1 MKLLSKLALAVAA
14 ATAPATASQLSNSAP
29 ADQYFGPLKMSAL
42 GVRNRLNALGKRYH
56 ARTIT
61 NDDIIHDAKL
71 IEASM
76 AAWQQAYPHDPW
88 VVSTY
93 FHLEQIYQ
101 AVQSSNGRTHATIVL
116 KFIAKE
122 YPKTKEAH
130 LSRLRL
136 GQGFPPLHAMPAPHA
151 TPIHTRVPARHRA
164 RVRHRPARPPRS
176 RATRPRRLRL
186 VRPRR
191 PRAACRARPPVRRSR
206 RAPFRHSRGRH
217 GGLPREADTARR
229 WGVAKW

>member
-14 ATAPATASQLSNSAP
+14 ATAPATASPLSNSAP

-122 YPKTKEAH
+122 YLKTKEAH

-151 TPIHTRVPARHRA
+151 TPDSY
-164 RVRHRPARPPRS
+164 ARPSEAPS
-176 RATRPRRLRL
+176 TGASPTGAP
-186 VRPRR
+186 
-191 PRAACRARPPVRRSR
+191 
-206 RAPFRHSRGRH
+206 APFSSNSPAPPAVGS
-217 GGLPREADTARR
+217 PAPAAS
-229 WGVAKW
+229 GVPSPAASPAVAPSAVPT

>member
-1 MKLLSKLALAVAA
+1 MKLVSKLALAVAA
-14 ATAPATASQLSNSAP
+14 ATAPAMASQPSNSAP

-42 GVRNRLNALGKRYH
+42 GVRNRLSALGKRYH

-93 FHLEQIYQ
+93 FHLEQVYQ

-136 GQGFPPLHAMPAPHA
+136 GQGFPSLHAMPAPHA
-151 TPIHTRVPARHRA
+151 TPDPYAHPAEA
-164 RVRHRPARPPRS
+164 PSTGASPAGAP
-176 RATRPRRLRL
+176 
-186 VRPRR
+186 
-191 PRAACRARPPVRRSR
+191 
-206 RAPFRHSRGRH
+206 APFSSNSPAPSAVGSHAPAAS
-217 GGLPREADTARR
+217 
-229 WGVAKW
+229 GVPSPAASPAVAPSAVPT